1 VIATLLDNTYQMSR
15 CLFEKY
21 HTFILMIT
29 ANDGSGTSVNS
40 ISVANEFKDVHPEDI
55 TTHGI

>member
-1 VIATLLDNTYQMSR
+1 
-15 CLFEKY
+15 
-21 HTFILMIT
+21 MIT